1 MFWQN
6 LVDLCIKKGTTPTAV
21 MQEVGLAHGNVTRW
35 KNGSTPR
42 DIALKKLADYFE
54 VTPEYLL
61 GVDTEPKKND
71 EIVAAIHRMREDTDY
86 LKKMLTLGEFSEK
99 ECQLVSAYRER
110 PDLQPIIDK
119 LLDLH
124 L

>member
-1 MFWQN
+1 MFWRIF
-6 LVDLCIKKGTTPTAV
+6 VDLCNQKGTSPTAAIVSLGISHGSVTNWKKGSV
-21 MQEVGLAHGNVTRW
+21 
-35 KNGSTPR
+35 PR
-42 DIALKKLADYFE
+42 DTTLKKIADYFE

-99 ECQLVSAYRER
+99 ECQLVAAYRER